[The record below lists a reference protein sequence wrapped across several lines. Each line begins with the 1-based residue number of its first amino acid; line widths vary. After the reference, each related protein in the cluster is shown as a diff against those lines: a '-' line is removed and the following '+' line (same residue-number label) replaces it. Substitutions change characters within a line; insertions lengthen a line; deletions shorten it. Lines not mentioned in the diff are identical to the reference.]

1 MSIDDLGM
9 SLLAQKDEQREDS
22 RRRARK
28 QEKRVRRTQL
38 IGAVGGIAINIGN
51 KVLAEKTND
60 FMNSEQVFN
69 ERIKIK
75 VAARNAGIVT
85 AREKAIQASGSSTK
99 AFFAEQARAM
109 IKEKADLL
117 YEEEKLDADAYN
129 RYITEQG
136 DIYGEKMALQ
146 HNEALRLA
154 DRTVTS
160 ESFENIIEMANKRPK
175 NVGEYLTNLFRG
187 KSKQD
192 IDDEAF
198 EAIKNHASTQN
209 AEEFM
214 EVFEGEYA
222 AHGDV
227 VRAHDFANN
236 VFPGKVSKTFTTIE
250 FTTQISADSVTLF
263 KKTNHFNTNSDQWL
277 LEKLPFNVTM
287 ERETYDM
294 RTPEEIDIAETQL
307 VTALNANFNYGERG
321 LTDLTPKAFE
331 LFRAIVP
338 DYIHLERITNIKDLG
353 IVADAWAKMVSVSSN
368 LNSTGGDE
376 IAKEAFGML
385 SSSLGSRIKAL
396 ESKLAETP
404 EKRNTLTKEFI
415 LELAK
420 DVAFVQ
426 QNLGGATLRA
436 EATVGRAGTRATTTS
451 TTINTPP
458 STGNIIVTDTDG
470 KDWAF
475 DTQEAADEFKRDSG
489 LL

>member
-1 MSIDDLGM
+1 
-9 SLLAQKDEQREDS
+9 
-22 RRRARK
+22 
-28 QEKRVRRTQL
+28 
-38 IGAVGGIAINIGN
+38 
-51 KVLAEKTND
+51 
-60 FMNSEQVFN
+60 
-69 ERIKIK
+69 
-75 VAARNAGIVT
+75 
-85 AREKAIQASGSSTK
+85 
-99 AFFAEQARAM
+99 
-109 IKEKADLL
+109 
-117 YEEEKLDADAYN
+117 
-129 RYITEQG
+129 
-136 DIYGEKMALQ
+136 
-146 HNEALRLA
+146 
-154 DRTVTS
+154 
-160 ESFENIIEMANKRPK
+160 
-175 NVGEYLTNLFRG
+175 
-187 KSKQD
+187 
-192 IDDEAF
+192 
-198 EAIKNHASTQN
+198 
-209 AEEFM
+209 
-214 EVFEGEYA
+214 
-222 AHGDV
+222 
-227 VRAHDFANN
+227 
-236 VFPGKVSKTFTTIE
+236 
-250 FTTQISADSVTLF
+250 
-263 KKTNHFNTNSDQWL
+263 
-277 LEKLPFNVTM
+277 M